1 MPRYIFWIGFCA
13 FVSYALANKA
23 NAIVGAGSLTMVLGY
38 GGMIGLSLALATS
51 TRPSV
56 AFAAKIIM
64 GFAWTLLATCVYFF
78 TFRKASY
85 GPNWEII
92 ALGIFF
98 AIPAPVI
105 WIIRTSRV
113 QPP

>member
-1 MPRYIFWIGFCA
+1 MLRYIFWTGFCA

-38 GGMIGLSLALATS
+38 GGMMGLSLALATG

-56 AFAAKIIM
+56 AFSAKIII
-64 GFAWTLLATCVYFF
+64 GFTWILLATCVYFF

-85 GPNWEII
+85 GPVV
-92 ALGIFF
+92 L
-98 AIPAPVI
+98 PAK
-105 WIIRTSRV
+105 TG
-113 QPP
+113 QPT